1 MKRKKLVI
9 GSRVSKLALI
19 YAERVKDKIRYK
31 PHKISWV
38 NCNAEKLPF
47 KDNTFDK
54 YIISFCLRNITFIDS
69 ALNEAIRVLKPGGIF
84 YCLEFSKPKSSL
96 VNL

>member
-1 MKRKKLVI
+1 MLKH
-9 GSRVSKLALI
+9 G
-19 YAERVKDKIRYK
+19 KDKIRYK

-54 YIISFCLRNITFIDS
+54 YIISFCLRNVTLIENVLCE
-69 ALNEAIRVLKPGGIF
+69 ALRVLKPGGNF
-84 YCLEFSKPKSSL
+84 YCLEFSKPQSKF
-96 VNL
+96 VNEIYDYL